1 MSRILQTASVFLAA
15 GFFAL
20 AAHAQGNFTVGT
32 ATAAPGQKT
41 SGFIEVPA
49 GVDAALQIPVVVV
62 NGAKPG
68 PVLSIVAGSHGTE
81 YATIIAVERLIHEL
95 DPEEISGVVIL
106 VPLVNVNSF
115 LQKVPHLNPVDGKN
129 MNRMFPGK
137 QDGTQTDRAS
147 WLITKDVVEQSDYL
161 IDMHGGDL
169 DEDLRPY
176 SYWTRTGNPKL
187 DSVTH
192 EMVLAF
198 GLDNIIIFDDR
209 PTDPNNSRY
218 LDNTAIT
225 RDKPA
230 IIVEAG
236 YAGNVETDDVNRIVQ
251 GCIAVMRD
259 RKMLP
264 GDVTAVENPVWYSK
278 VETLTSD
285 QTGIFYPVV
294 HRGIY
299 VQQGM
304 RVGYVTDFFGNRIE
318 DVRAPVSGVVL
329 HICAVPSMK
338 KGDNLIDIG
347 VVAAQA
353 P

>member
-1 MSRILQTASVFLAA
+1 M
-15 GFFAL
+15 
-20 AAHAQGNFTVGT
+20 
-32 ATAAPGQKT
+32 PGQKAT
-41 SGFIEVPA
+41 GFIEVPA
-49 GVDAALQIPVVVV
+49 GADAALQIPVVVV

-68 PVLSIVAGSHGTE
+68 PVLSIVAGTHGTE

-95 DPEEISGVVIL
+95 DPAEISGTVIL

-115 LQKVPHLNPVDGKN
+115 LQKMPHLNPADGKN

-137 QDGTQTDRAS
+137 PEGTQTDRAS

-169 DEDLRPY
+169 DENLRPY
-176 SYWTRTGNPKL
+176 SYWPKSGNPKI
-187 DSVTH
+187 DAVTR

-198 GLDNIIIFDDR
+198 GFDNIIIFEDR
-209 PTDPNNSRY
+209 PMDPNNSRY

-225 RDKPA
+225 RGKPA

-236 YAGNVETDDVNRIVQ
+236 FAGNVETDDVNRIVR
-251 GCIAVMRD
+251 GCLNVMRD
-259 RKMLP
+259 RKMLS
-264 GDVTAVENPVWYSK
+264 GEVTPVENPVWYSK
-278 VETLTSD
+278 VVTLTSE
-285 QTGIFYPVV
+285 QTGIFYPLVK
-294 HRGIY
+294 RGTY

-304 RVGYVTDFFGNRIE
+304 RIGYVTDLFGKRIE
-318 DVRAPVSGVVL
+318 DVRATDSGVVL
-329 HICAVPSMK
+329 FICAVPSMK